1 MYFKGIASGNG
12 FLHSLWPQQV
22 KKAAAKYA
30 KKDDPAAAIRPPE
43 QDPAARKIESLRA
56 RLKAGKRLSPA
67 EMDFLREYAPELYA
81 KAVRVSMERDEYER
95 ALRRAKTQG
104 DAERV
109 QNLKMVQISE
119 RLKHMDPEEGEMLTN
134 AVAEAN
140 REYRKSDEY
149 QEAKGKNRSGVEKNR

>member
-1 MYFKGIASGNG
+1 
-12 FLHSLWPQQV
+12 
-22 KKAAAKYA
+22 
-30 KKDDPAAAIRPPE
+30 
-43 QDPAARKIESLRA
+43 
-56 RLKAGKRLSPA
+56 
-67 EMDFLREYAPELYA
+67 MDFLREHAPDLYT

-95 ALRRAKTQG
+95 ALRRAKTQE

-134 AVAEAN
+134 AIAEAN

-149 QEAKGKNRSGVEKNR
+149 QEAKRKKA

>member
-1 MYFKGIASGNG
+1 MYFKGIASGDG

-43 QDPAARKIESLRA
+43 QDPTARRIESLRA
-56 RLKAGKRLSPA
+56 KLKAGKRLSPT
-67 EMDFLREYAPELYA
+67 EMDFLREYAPELYE
-81 KAVRVSMERDEYER
+81 KAVRVSIERDEYER
-95 ALRRAKTQG
+95 ALRRAKTQA
-104 DAERV
+104 DAQRI

-119 RLKHMDPEEGEMLTN
+119 RLKHMDPEEGEMLAN
-134 AVAEAN
+134 AVADAN

-149 QEAKGKNRSGVEKNR
+149 QRAKRNQDDGGEENR